1 MTKEKNNEH
10 YAQIKDKV
18 FSDEYDLDKS
28 SRLSVCF
35 SRVYLTLH
43 FVIGFFVLSSAYST
57 LVNIEGYNEIYS
69 LKASVETGYLL
80 AGVIWGNVGWD
91 GFNRIKS
98 GAKFSEIAKMT
109 YGFTIPVIFI
119 VITTLRLFYLYSS
132 YKDAELCCPFSSDKA
147 TDIYL
152 DLVIFLVSY
161 GLLFGFSH
169 YRKKRAKKEL
179 RNPQEQSD
187 QAE

>member
-1 MTKEKNNEH
+1 MIKEKINKYYNH
-10 YAQIKDKV
+10 IKDKV
-18 FSDEYDLDKS
+18 FKDEYNLDKS
-28 SRLSVCF
+28 SWLSVCF
-35 SRVYLTLH
+35 SWVYLTLH
-43 FVIGFFVLSSAYST
+43 FVIGFFVLSSAYSS
-57 LVNIEGYNEIYS
+57 LVNLEGYNETFS
-69 LKASVETGYLL
+69 LKASVETSYLL

-109 YGFTIPVIFI
+109 YCFTIPVLFI
-119 VITTLRLFYLYSS
+119 VITLLRLFYLYSS
-132 YKDAELCCPFSSDKA
+132 YKGAELCCPFSSDQA
-147 TDIYL
+147 TTIYL
-152 DLVIFLVSY
+152 DIVRFLVIY